1 HLDRNIQ
8 LRERGGQGPAHP
20 VHLAI
25 PETRYITSL
34 TCRLLPN
41 G

>member
-1 HLDRNIQ
+1 
-8 LRERGGQGPAHP
+8 P

-25 PETRYITSL
+25 AETRYIKSL

-41 G
+41 R